1 MRIKLTDC
9 LCNKGNMGEIGNV
22 QYNEIKHDK
31 RSIRFKVRQIKSEN
45 DLKMKK

>member
-1 MRIKLTDC
+1 
-9 LCNKGNMGEIGNV
+9 MGENGNV